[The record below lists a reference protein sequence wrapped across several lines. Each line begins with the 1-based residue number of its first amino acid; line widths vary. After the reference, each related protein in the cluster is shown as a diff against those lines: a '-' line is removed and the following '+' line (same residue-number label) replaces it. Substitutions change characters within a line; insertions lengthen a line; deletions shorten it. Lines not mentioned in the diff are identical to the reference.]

1 MSPNEFISVELFLK
15 SVSVS
20 FFLILTWLAER
31 DRSCHVTIF
40 VQDIFLKLVIFKPFF
55 PSSQVGVVVATAI
68 IWKKYMSEWW
78 LTDHGWEESHE
89 RMHNPWLWS
98 KRLTDHVSV
107 MWHNVTAENT
117 IMLNLLISFASLFYL
132 SVNFSEQRFS
142 CQQLSPYFAY
152 LCGRIILCFLP
163 MFKGAL
169 STLSFIL
176 RGTQYQ
182 QK

>member
-1 MSPNEFISVELFLK
+1 MKVQGILVSPNEFISVEL
-15 SVSVS
+15 
-20 FFLILTWLAER
+20 FLILTWLAER

-40 VQDIFLKLVIFKPFF
+40 VHDIFLKLVIFKPFF

-107 MWHNVTAENT
+107 MWYNVSTENT
-117 IMLNLLISFASLFYL
+117 IMFSICWSLSHHY
-132 SVNFSEQRFS
+132 
-142 CQQLSPYFAY
+142 
-152 LCGRIILCFLP
+152 
-163 MFKGAL
+163 
-169 STLSFIL
+169 FIL
-176 RGTQYQ
+176 VSILASRDFRINNWTPISHIYVNT
-182 QK
+182 